1 MYLTRKIDAF
11 LANWKARETRKP
23 LIIRGA
29 RQIGKTETIRHF
41 ATRHYV
47 HVVEINFIDSPV
59 FKTITAEGYKPDSII
74 AAISRIDN
82 SFIFEPGKTLLFFD
96 EIQEHPD
103 ITTSLKFFCQDGR
116 YDVIC
121 SGSLL
126 GLHYRQVSSN
136 SVGYREDCEM
146 YALDF
151 GEFLVAKGY
160 PASIEAEILSHLVD
174 SAPFSAAEMAI
185 LPNLFTDFCITGG
198 MPEVIRTHVESG
210 TFEGLLDLQ
219 RQLISAY
226 RDDVRKYAKGLEQ
239 TRIINVLEHIP
250 PQLAKENKKFMLS
263 KVERGAR
270 SLDYWGCVEWLRDAG
285 IVNVCYC
292 LNFPELPLK
301 GNYDASRYKL
311 YFADSGLLVA
321 QLDSGAQED
330 LRVRR
335 NLHTYKGGL
344 FENIVADAIRKSG
357 GDLYYY
363 RREDSKLE
371 EDFFLRSRDNIV
383 PIEVKATDGRAKS
396 LRTLIESSH
405 YPDIA
410 FGVKLIAG
418 NVGFANRIHTAPHF
432 CAFLLKE
439 WLAQL

>member
-1 MYLTRKIDAF
+1 MYLPRKIDAF

-41 ATRHYV
+41 AARHYV

-151 GEFLVAKGY
+151 GEFLVAKG
-160 PASIEAEILSHLVD
+160 
-174 SAPFSAAEMAI
+174 
-185 LPNLFTDFCITGG
+185 
-198 MPEVIRTHVESG
+198 
-210 TFEGLLDLQ
+210 
-219 RQLISAY
+219 
-226 RDDVRKYAKGLEQ
+226 
-239 TRIINVLEHIP
+239 
-250 PQLAKENKKFMLS
+250 
-263 KVERGAR
+263 
-270 SLDYWGCVEWLRDAG
+270 
-285 IVNVCYC
+285 
-292 LNFPELPLK
+292 
-301 GNYDASRYKL
+301 
-311 YFADSGLLVA
+311 
-321 QLDSGAQED
+321 
-330 LRVRR
+330 
-335 NLHTYKGGL
+335 
-344 FENIVADAIRKSG
+344 
-357 GDLYYY
+357 
-363 RREDSKLE
+363 
-371 EDFFLRSRDNIV
+371 
-383 PIEVKATDGRAKS
+383 
-396 LRTLIESSH
+396 
-405 YPDIA
+405 
-410 FGVKLIAG
+410 
-418 NVGFANRIHTAPHF
+418 
-432 CAFLLKE
+432 
-439 WLAQL
+439 